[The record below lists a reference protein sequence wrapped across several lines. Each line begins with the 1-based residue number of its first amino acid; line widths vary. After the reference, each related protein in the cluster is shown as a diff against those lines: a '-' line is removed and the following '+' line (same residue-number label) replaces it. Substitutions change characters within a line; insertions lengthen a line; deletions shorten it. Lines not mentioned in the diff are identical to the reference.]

1 MKNWHQPVF
10 NNKLANCPL
19 LLLCPRSFAWCNSA
33 RLIRF
38 FSLWYWLHWEHFYL
52 INWPT
57 STVQVWYMVWLN
69 ESSEYTHCHTQTQK
83 KPPKHNGIS
92 LSTFILILIIINQET
107 SKIKSIMQSFILKCF
122 PLFFLVNNLLEALSL
137 NLKSFLN
144 C

>member
-69 ESSEYTHCHTQTQK
+69 ESSEYTHCHTHTHKKTTQTQWDK
-83 KPPKHNGIS
+83 
-92 LSTFILILIIINQET
+92 LVYVYFTINNNQPRNLQN
-107 SKIKSIMQSFILKCF
+107 KIHYAKFYLKMFSSFF
-122 PLFFLVNNLLEALSL
+122 PSQ
-137 NLKSFLN
+137 
-144 C
+144 